1 MVEWTALEMRHTGDC
16 IQGSNPC
23 LSANGDATGWCSI
36 CCIAFFCLESLQYVV
51 GRNWPAG
58 RDIVFCLDRIQDFR
72 LSSHTIE
79 YPEDFDPQE
88 YFNGCIGVISGD
100 GCCIEKVILKV
111 GAAQA
116 NYLRDLPMHDSQQ
129 ETENIDEYS
138 IFELQV
144 RPTFDFQQELLMNGD
159 DIEVLEPSWLRKD
172 IAGTIKRMWNKYK
185 EDK

>member
-1 MVEWTALEMRHTGDC
+1 M
-16 IQGSNPC
+16 
-23 LSANGDATGWCSI
+23 
-36 CCIAFFCLESLQYVV
+36 
-51 GRNWPAG
+51 
-58 RDIVFCLDRIQDFR
+58 
-72 LSSHTIE
+72 
-79 YPEDFDPQE
+79 
-88 YFNGCIGVISGD
+88 
-100 GCCIEKVILKV
+100 LKV

-144 RPTFDFQQELLMNGD
+144 RPTFDFQQELLKNGD

-172 IAGTIKRMWNKYK
+172 IAGKIKRMWNKYK